1 MTAFVTTCIPRP
13 GQHAILMFAIFYHVI
28 RTLRIKSLRTLRHW
42 LHLFNPKELFF
53 VVYRP
58 ERNNDE
64 WIDVYFCNNM
74 TIHLCTAM
82 LFLCWQSGIGITRP
96 FLDLELLF
104 QLKRL
109 QTFIIRVFGP
119 NCNLLGEK
127 ETIQNCLHK
136 ATMLNWGNKTLIK

>member
-1 MTAFVTTCIPRP
+1 MLSLQGNDGICYNLHPP

-28 RTLRIKSLRTLRHW
+28 RTLRIKSLRTLRRW

-64 WIDVYFCNNM
+64 WRDVYCCNNM

-82 LFLCWQSGIGITRP
+82 LFLLLAIWDRNYTA
-96 FLDLELLF
+96 FLRSRASISI
-104 QLKRL
+104 KTIANVYHPSVWAKL
-109 QTFIIRVFGP
+109 QFT
-119 NCNLLGEK
+119 
-127 ETIQNCLHK
+127 
-136 ATMLNWGNKTLIK
+136 W